1 MLTSKQR
8 ILNRITNRTISKVV
22 AFSDDSV
29 VWNER
34 PYKVDMRDIEDA
46 MAFENEYFV
55 KHFHDGDC
63 SRD

>member
-1 MLTSKQR
+1 
-8 ILNRITNRTISKVV
+8 VV

-63 SRD
+63 SHD